1 MPNRILLW
9 ISIPSFSFLF
19 KYQIKA
25 GSPWH
30 PACFL
35 LMTYF
40 LSASFPLLHY
50 WLLCIPSSIPSIH
63 SCYLDHRSAIFYLEL
78 IMPFFFRWFGEEFQ
92 VIKHIK
98 WFFSEN
104 FLLLFFKFICY
115 GKLPHHYSLD
125 SLGKIKITLIVSM
138 LQTIKQTYFTFIV
151 QQYHGYFH
159 GSHIGYCN
167 RLSPSPIT

>member
-1 MPNRILLW
+1 MAHCMFSSHDLL
-9 ISIPSFSFLF
+9 SVSVLSSASLLVTVHSQFNSL
-19 KYQIKA
+19 
-25 GSPWH
+25 H
-30 PACFL
+30 PFL
-35 LMTYF
+35 LSRPQISYILPRTHH
-40 LSASFPLLHY
+40 AN
-50 WLLCIPSSIPSIH
+50 
-63 SCYLDHRSAIFYLEL
+63 
-78 IMPFFFRWFGEEFQ
+78 FFRWFGEEFQ

-98 WFFSEN
+98 WFFPEN

-125 SLGKIKITLIVSM
+125 SLGKIKITLIVFM
-138 LQTIKQTYFTFIV
+138 LQTIKQTYLTFIV